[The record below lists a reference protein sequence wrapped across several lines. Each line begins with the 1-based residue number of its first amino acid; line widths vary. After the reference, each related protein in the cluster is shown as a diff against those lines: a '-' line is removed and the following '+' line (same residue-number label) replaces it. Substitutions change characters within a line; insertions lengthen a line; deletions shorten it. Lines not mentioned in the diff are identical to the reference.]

1 MKEQE
6 DELYVAQVDKARQ
19 GFPQVLAHICSKGRQ
34 GGMGDVHEMPAYW
47 NERERV
53 SKYIY
58 LAWKVLCRDGK
69 IVCSRN
75 VKQVR

>member
-1 MKEQE
+1 MWHRLIRPGRASLRYWLISALRADREGWEMCTKC
-6 DELYVAQVDKARQ
+6 L
-19 GFPQVLAHICSKGRQ
+19 HI
-34 GGMGDVHEMPAYW
+34 GM
-47 NERERV
+47 RERV